1 MGKLKGVKKITTISI
16 LIALSVVFS
25 YFDSLVSMGMLSIAP
40 VLVAVFYEFRIGLAN
55 IVILIIILNFSFRD
69 ALLSAVLKSLLVGL
83 FLWGGSVQKMV
94 IGLGGTMLSF
104 FVMEL
109 LYFLIKKRSKA
120 SIIFIS
126 MVGAVFHGFGQII
139 AVYLFY
145 IDISIYA
152 LLFTY
157 IPGYTLSGLVSGSF
171 IGFIVYTANEYINK
185 SSLGNYQKKSV

>member
-83 FLWGGSVQKMV
+83 FLWELCTKNGDWPWWYNAQFFCY
-94 IGLGGTMLSF
+94 GTLIF
-104 FVMEL
+104 FNQE
-109 LYFLIKKRSKA
+109 KK
-120 SIIFIS
+120 
-126 MVGAVFHGFGQII
+126 
-139 AVYLFY
+139 
-145 IDISIYA
+145 
-152 LLFTY
+152 
-157 IPGYTLSGLVSGSF
+157 
-171 IGFIVYTANEYINK
+171 
-185 SSLGNYQKKSV
+185 